1 MPFQAKNIWLEGR
14 RLAPTD
20 DISDLDTA
28 KMSLMQIVNKKN
40 KIFIIQTKI
49 VWFDEQ
55 LVFLNWQRILK
66 MGILEKEV
74 VGDFKREKE
83 IEEGYDNRSTLS
95 VEDRLRLMWREDIYG
110 RLSPELT
117 AVSQCSSMAL
127 LMGEND
133 FFYFAV
139 YTTSGAPVMWL

>member
-1 MPFQAKNIWLEGR
+1 MALFESH
-14 RLAPTD
+14 T
-20 DISDLDTA
+20 S
-28 KMSLMQIVNKKN
+28 
-40 KIFIIQTKI
+40 
-49 VWFDEQ
+49 FD
-55 LVFLNWQRILK
+55 
-66 MGILEKEV
+66 V

-83 IEEGYDNRSTLS
+83 IEEGYNNRSTLS

-127 LMGEND
+127 LMGEKN

-139 YTTSGAPVMWL
+139 YSTSGAPVMWL